1 MNPVQS
7 RTLIL
12 PPQAWDPATVVLL
25 VLTVSQNSQGAM
37 YAVNKEADGLI
48 TTVQPL
54 TFRRRNFLLNFSTP
68 VFKM

>member
-12 PPQAWDPATVVLL
+12 PPQAWDPAIVVLL
-25 VLTVSQNSQGAM
+25 VLTHSTVCQNSQGAM
-37 YAVNKEADGLI
+37 YAVNNETDGLI

-54 TFRRRNFLLNFSTP
+54 NTVCRGNITE
-68 VFKM
+68 